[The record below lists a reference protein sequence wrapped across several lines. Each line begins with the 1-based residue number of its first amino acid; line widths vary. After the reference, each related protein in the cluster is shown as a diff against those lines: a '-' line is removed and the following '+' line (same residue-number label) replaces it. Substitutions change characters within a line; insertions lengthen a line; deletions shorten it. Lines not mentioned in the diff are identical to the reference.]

1 MKIEIADINS
11 IQPYIN
17 NPRKL
22 KDSAIDKVAMS
33 IKEYGFRQP
42 IVVDANRIIVVGH
55 TRYRASK
62 KLGLKE
68 VPITIAE
75 NLTQEQINAYRIA
88 DNRTNEEAEWDLE
101 LLKTEIKELELAD
114 FNLDLTGFDE
124 DQLNNMLF
132 EEKQGLTDEDEVPE
146 APEEPITKL
155 GDIWKLGNHR
165 LMCGDSTD
173 FEHTNKLL
181 QDKIDLVFTDPPYGI
196 DVVQSN
202 QVGGGGE
209 TKFKGKIGGNNF
221 VESKTY
227 SKIIGDNTT
236 ETAKKF
242 YELCINI
249 NLKNFILW
257 GGNYFTDFLLPS
269 RCWIIWD
276 KEMTGNFS
284 EAEMGWTSF
293 NKGGVKIF
301 KHLWNGLSRK
311 GNRKDELKSRVHPTQ
326 KPVGLFCEIFRKF
339 TDFKTIYDG
348 FLGSGSTLIACEKM
362 DRVCYGME
370 LDPKYC
376 DVIVKRWEQ
385 FTGKKA
391 ELENGQN

>member
-1 MKIEIADINS
+1 MDS
-11 IQPYIN
+11 F
-17 NPRKL
+17 KL
-22 KDSAIDKVAMS
+22 SPAAVK
-33 IKEYGFRQP
+33 G
-42 IVVDANRIIVVGH
+42 
-55 TRYRASK
+55 
-62 KLGLKE
+62 KE
-68 VPITIAE
+68 VFSNSVEIID
-75 NLTQEQINAYRIA
+75 NLTFDYVSEVAQ
-88 DNRTNEEAEWDLE
+88 
-101 LLKTEIKELELAD
+101 LLM
-114 FNLDLTGFDE
+114 
-124 DQLNNMLF
+124 DQF
-132 EEKQGLTDEDEVPE
+132 AAK
-146 APEEPITKL
+146 K
-155 GDIWKLGNHR
+155 
-165 LMCGDSTD
+165 
-173 FEHTNKLL
+173 
-181 QDKIDLVFTDPPYGI
+181 QDKIVLVFTDPPYGI

-311 GNRKDELKSRVHPTQ
+311 GNRKDD
-326 KPVGLFCEIFRKF
+326 I
-339 TDFKTIYDG
+339 DG
-348 FLGSGSTLIACEKM
+348 I
-362 DRVCYGME
+362 
-370 LDPKYC
+370 
-376 DVIVKRWEQ
+376 
-385 FTGKKA
+385 
-391 ELENGQN
+391 

>member
-1 MKIEIADINS
+1 MQIEIADINS
-11 IQPYIN
+11 IKPYEN

-22 KDSAIDKVAMS
+22 SDTAIEKVAMS
-33 IKEYGFRQP
+33 LKEYGFRQP
-42 IVVDANRIIVVGH
+42 IVVDKDRVIVAGH

-62 KLGLKE
+62 KLGLNQ
-68 VPITIAE
+68 VPISIID
-75 NLTQEQINAYRIA
+75 NLSEEQINAYRIA
-88 DNRTNEEAEWDLE
+88 DNRTAEESEWDSE
-101 LLKTEIKELELAD
+101 LLKMEIKVLEAKD
-114 FNLDLTGFDE
+114 FKLNLLGFNE
-124 DQLNNMLF
+124 DQLNDILF

-146 APEEPITKL
+146 TPEEPTSKL

-196 DVVQSN
+196 DVVKNNS
-202 QVGGGGE
+202 VGGG
-209 TKFKGKIGGNNF
+209 KIAKTNNYN
-221 VESKTY
+221 E
-227 SKIIGDNTT
+227 IIGDKTT

-293 NKGGVKIF
+293 NKGGVKVF

-362 DRVCYGME
+362 DRICYGME

-376 DVIVKRWEQ
+376 DVIIKRWEN

-391 ELENGQN
+391 ELKNGQN